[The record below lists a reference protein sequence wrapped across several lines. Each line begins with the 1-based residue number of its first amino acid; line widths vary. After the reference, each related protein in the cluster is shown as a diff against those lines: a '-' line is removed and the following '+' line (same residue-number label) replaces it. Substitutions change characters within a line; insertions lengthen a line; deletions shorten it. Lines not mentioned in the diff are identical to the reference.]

1 MGSCVATAL
10 DWWNYSDR
18 KHSLCLLDGKSMFIQ
33 SQQGEKGRFRHCST
47 ESSRPICL
55 ILKQSL
61 FCSFILFIF
70 TRLALWCSIQI
81 KWHLMC
87 WFHLCLCFLSV
98 GRLCLQSGSLSKV
111 WGCCGGIKSDWITAF
126 GGPGSFSVSVLI
138 SFLVLI
144 YLMLLLLTVYIISHV
159 KVFF

>member
-10 DWWNYSDR
+10 DWWNYSGR

-47 ESSRPICL
+47 LCL
-55 ILKQSL
+55 SLKQSL
-61 FCSFILFIF
+61 FSSFMLFTF
-70 TRLALWCSIQI
+70 TRLALWWSIQI

-87 WFHLCLCFLSV
+87 WFHWCLCFFSV

-111 WGCCGGIKSDWITAF
+111 WGCCGGIKSGWIMAF
-126 GGPGSFSVSVLI
+126 GGPGSFNVSLLI